1 MSEKIRHIHRDEW
14 LTLHDKTYARE
25 RIVFRGVETE
35 AQLMHIGR
43 VDESFSVP
51 GKSGRVVIADD
62 GYGWLQLAPKDGYWW
77 MTAMYTPEGKP
88 VQYYFD
94 ITGGNRLT
102 DSADAWFED
111 MYLDYVLHTDG
122 TLVELDRDELE
133 AALAAGE
140 IAQEAYEAV
149 LRNGETLKEMLNPAV
164 MAEFDGIYAH
174 LRAKEACLW
183 AEL

>member
-43 VDESFSVP
+43 VDAPFSVP
-51 GKSGRVVIADD
+51 GKNGRVVIADD
-62 GYGWLQLAPKDGYWW
+62 GYGWLQLAPKDGHWW
-77 MTAMYTPEGKP
+77 MTAMYTPEGTP

-94 ITGGNRLT
+94 ITGGNVLT
-102 DSADAWFED
+102 EGADAWFED

-122 TLVELDRDELE
+122 TLVELDRDELD
-133 AALAAGE
+133 AALTAGAITAE
-140 IAQEAYEAV
+140 TFETV
-149 LRNGETLKEMLNPAV
+149 LQNGKKLKAMLNPAV
-164 MAEFDGIYAH
+164 MAEFDGIYAR
-174 LRAKEACLW
+174 LRAKEARPW
-183 AEL
+183 VEL